1 MRDDPAVH
9 VLRAVSIA
17 AAIAAC
23 VWFALG
29 IRSSHD
35 ADKVNSLIGNAKTI
49 THAQARADDLAL
61 NDAEVLDPDQS
72 LEQLRAE
79 VALHEGDRT
88 AALAIAKRIVSREP
102 QNPYDWLLLKVLSTR
117 IDPALNRL
125 AQLRIAQLVP
135 SVSATG

>member
-1 MRDDPAVH
+1 MRDDAAVL
-9 VLRAVSIA
+9 VLRALLITA
-17 AAIAAC
+17 AVAAC

-29 IRSSHD
+29 VRSSHEF
-35 ADKVNSLIGNAKTI
+35 DKVNSLIAHATSI
-49 THAQARADDLAL
+49 TQAQAHADDQAL

-79 VALHEGDRT
+79 VALHAGDHS

-102 QNPYDWLLLKVLSTR
+102 QNPYDWLLLRVLSAQ

-125 AQLRIAQLVP
+125 AQLRVTQLVP
-135 SVSATG
+135 PPGAGG